1 MAHNGQSRRG
11 IGSGDIDMAGIST
24 KMDYATRGVSRRASP
39 LISGGINGNLF
50 TYDKS
55 VARQHDDDLDAALRS
70 RGHPGMRLGMSKSQS
85 TGRIPVLKAKEGAR
99 ARPLPLPWSL
109 FLLLLATAPP
119 RTPRGL
125 RPALTPRRCRETKR
139 G

>member
-70 RGHPGMRLGMSKSQS
+70 RGIVTLGAA
-85 TGRIPVLKAKEGAR
+85 GR
-99 ARPLPLPWSL
+99 AR
-109 FLLLLATAPP
+109 
-119 RTPRGL
+119 
-125 RPALTPRRCRETKR
+125 
-139 G
+139 